1 MLIQTHLTFSTAA
14 ARRSLETN
22 ELSLLINSTETQH
35 PPSCQT
41 VRSGIPV
48 SSGGK
53 QATFLILP
61 SARRIN
67 FEEVRMRRDAPDSP
81 IGCLLPRQRK
91 LLRCGH
97 DWVRTGRRAAHR
109 GTGPV
114 GGAGASQA
122 VESQPVVLRVS
133 NETTRAEQFRKS
145 ITGWSSAWS
154 SS

>member
-1 MLIQTHLTFSTAA
+1 
-14 ARRSLETN
+14 
-22 ELSLLINSTETQH
+22 
-35 PPSCQT
+35 
-41 VRSGIPV
+41 
-48 SSGGK
+48 
-53 QATFLILP
+53 
-61 SARRIN
+61 
-67 FEEVRMRRDAPDSP
+67 MRRDAPDSP

-97 DWVRTGRRAAHR
+97 DWVRTGRRAACR